1 MIQIQENRRNGETLT
16 SICEWYWGEIK
27 EKLEKYIQY
36 KNLSDISGNKG
47 KCYKF
52 WTAKDNLKNIITSKP
67 EQLISLYKSWCTDF
81 GECQNYQDLFCKYEE
96 IMKKCRK
103 KKNSKNKNKRG
114 RLNPNEKK
122 IKLFYEWHKNAF
134 NYDSTSIFSDDLKYT
149 LAQKLNVKVCPYC
162 NRNYTFTI
170 NEEIIN
176 DHSGK
181 VKKVKTRPDFDH
193 FFSKSKHPIL
203 ALSFYNLVPSCS
215 ICNRTLKG
223 DIEFSLDI
231 QNGHVH
237 PYVEGFPEEVK
248 FNYDPKSVNDSL
260 GRDDKSVNKL
270 FGIDDTCKIRLDY
283 DKNKFP
289 KVKNNDDV
297 FGLNVIYAEHGDI
310 AAEIIAKFYKTNGR
324 YLEVLATQFNDLNKE
339 ELYRIAFANYLNKED
354 FEKRPMAKLT
364 KDIYDQLASIYSVTN

>member
-16 SICEWYWGEIK
+16 SICEWYWGEIR
-27 EKLEKYIQY
+27 EKLELKINSSTVDTKCIALQSILTNCKEFLENNLKELITGNPEDLLNIYNEWIQY
-36 KNLSDISGNKG
+36 YCTNQQQVSLIDVYTASTKKKLDDRSDEEREIISFIQSFLSIFDYDKLLTQKI
-47 KCYKF
+47 
-52 WTAKDNLKNIITSKP
+52 
-67 EQLISLYKSWCTDF
+67 
-81 GECQNYQDLFCKYEE
+81 KYE
-96 IMKKCRK
+96 
-103 KKNSKNKNKRG
+103 
-114 RLNPNEKK
+114 
-122 IKLFYEWHKNAF
+122 
-134 NYDSTSIFSDDLKYT
+134 
-149 LAQKLNVKVCPYC
+149 LAQKLDVKVCPYC
-162 NRNYTFTI
+162 NRNYTLTVQKRKTKKSRSI
-170 NEEIIN
+170 N
-176 DHSGK
+176 
-181 VKKVKTRPDFDH
+181 TRPDFDH

-203 ALSFYNLVPSCS
+203 ALSFYNLIPSCS

-223 DIEFSLDI
+223 DVEFSLDI

-237 PYVEGFPEEVK
+237 PYLEGFPEEVK
-248 FNYDPKSVNDSL
+248 FNYDPKSVNESL
-260 GRDDKSVNKL
+260 
-270 FGIDDTCKIRLDY
+270 GIDDACKIKLDY
-283 DKNKFP
+283 DENTFP